1 MAYNFI
7 MSHGADNTSFTKSDP
22 CVPCLKFFPFIITQI
37 YFLPSQLRNF
47 GDWSYASKFISTLV
61 SLGSVRQQ
69 RWRHHHNHCHH
80 QHHSCHIAALS
91 AMHLLPFVACAASDK
106 LVGLIARKQGCI
118 HRLHT
123 RRTREASHKPVIDTF
138 HMVRMH
144 AREVAYGI
152 TNHEFDHADHTPGN
166 IYTIRKKY
174 KK

>member
-1 MAYNFI
+1 
-7 MSHGADNTSFTKSDP
+7 
-22 CVPCLKFFPFIITQI
+22 
-37 YFLPSQLRNF
+37 
-47 GDWSYASKFISTLV
+47 LV

-174 KK
+174 KKWHFQYEQSGMTFSLQGQKKRYNFSYIFSLSSTY